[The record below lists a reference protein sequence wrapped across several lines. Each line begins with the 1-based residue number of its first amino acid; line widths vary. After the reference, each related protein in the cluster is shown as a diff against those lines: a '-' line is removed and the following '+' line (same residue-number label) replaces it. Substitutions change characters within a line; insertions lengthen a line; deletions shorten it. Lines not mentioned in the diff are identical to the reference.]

1 MDGIFQL
8 FQPDLRSFAFH
19 AVKQNPLAGSVV
31 SLPPDHQHR
40 RDLGGA
46 SKYVYL
52 GFGAPTPSPRTSPQN
67 PALHGAVRSH
77 CSAFVA
83 AAPEGMEDG
92 SMARSGQCV
101 HRNSTPIPAVQPT
114 RLLLHF
120 HAVAGRSHTLPKLRS
135 WAGSSCPAGGAGL
148 LGCLAASAGSHQR
161 PRQHSNGGGIPSI
174 HLDRM
179 MNMQQAD
186 GQSQQ
191 HTPDNLYRAS
201 ASALPCTSQDGALG
215 LARRLVVPGTLIAFA
230 IRMG

>member
-1 MDGIFQL
+1 MPDSPDNQGTVGGVTCGQFSNFHALGARLCPWVPSLPPPGGRFVWSPRMDGIFQL
-8 FQPDLRSFAFH
+8 FLPDLRSFAFH

-92 SMARSGQCV
+92 LMARSGQCV

-135 WAGSSCPAGGAGL
+135 WAGSSCPAGGG
-148 LGCLAASAGSHQR
+148 LGCWAAS
-161 PRQHSNGGGIPSI
+161 PRRLGHISALGNTATAAAFHPSI
-174 HLDRM
+174 L
-179 MNMQQAD
+179 
-186 GQSQQ
+186 
-191 HTPDNLYRAS
+191 TE
-201 ASALPCTSQDGALG
+201 
-215 LARRLVVPGTLIAFA
+215 
-230 IRMG
+230 